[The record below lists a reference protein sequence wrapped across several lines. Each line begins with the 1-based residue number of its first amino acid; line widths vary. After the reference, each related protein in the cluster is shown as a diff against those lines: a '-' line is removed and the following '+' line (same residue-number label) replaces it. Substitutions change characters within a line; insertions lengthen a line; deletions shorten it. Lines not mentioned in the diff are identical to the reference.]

1 VEVGGHMGGLSER
14 AESSNSR
21 NRPSQFLI
29 RSRHLEQ
36 VKKAMEVSHRLGAG
50 AYVFWG
56 GREGYQNLLNTDM
69 QRELAHMAQVCALL
83 WLCGYMSIAV
93 GT

>member
-1 VEVGGHMGGLSER
+1 
-14 AESSNSR
+14 
-21 NRPSQFLI
+21 
-29 RSRHLEQ
+29 
-36 VKKAMEVSHRLGAG
+36 MEVSHRLGAG